1 MTTSAALV
9 LFSGGQD
16 STVCLAWALDR
27 YDLVETVGFSYGQR
41 HAAEL
46 GQRETLRQGLKRLKP
61 AWAQRLGGDQMLD
74 LATLGQ
80 LSDTALTRDAEIE
93 LTAAGLPSTFVPG
106 RNLLFFTYAAAL
118 AYRRGMRTLVGG
130 MCETDYSGY
139 PDCRNETLLA
149 LAKAISLGMDTSF
162 TIETPLMWIDKAATW
177 ALAEQLGGTPLIELV
192 VEDTH
197 TCYLGIRSR
206 RHAWGYGC
214 GHCPACH
221 LRAKG
226 WETWQKQKS

>member
-1 MTTSAALV
+1 
-9 LFSGGQD
+9 
-16 STVCLAWALDR
+16 
-27 YDLVETVGFSYGQR
+27 
-41 HAAEL
+41 
-46 GQRETLRQGLKRLKP
+46 
-61 AWAQRLGGDQMLD
+61 MLD
-74 LATLGQ
+74 LAALGQ

-93 LTAAGLPSTFVPG
+93 MTAAGLPSTFVPG